1 MQVNVALYATLIR
14 YHPEQ
19 GRNKPFTVE
28 LPEGATIEEL
38 IEKLGIGEGEVKQ
51 VFIRH
56 KSRPFD
62 FQLAEGDHVAIFP
75 AIAGG

>member
-1 MQVNVALYATLIR
+1 MQVNVVLYATLIR

-19 GRNKPFTVE
+19 GRNKPFTVD
-28 LPEGATIEEL
+28 LPEGATVKEL

-62 FQLAEGDHVAIFP
+62 CKLEEGDHIAVFP